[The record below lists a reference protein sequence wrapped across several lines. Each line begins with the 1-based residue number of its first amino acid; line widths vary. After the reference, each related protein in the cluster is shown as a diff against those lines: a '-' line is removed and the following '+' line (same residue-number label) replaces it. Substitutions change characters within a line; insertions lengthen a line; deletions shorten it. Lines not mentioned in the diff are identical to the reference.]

1 MLKYASVVANKSIR
15 KPTRYKFFLN
25 MQVSINL
32 LTTVELRLQYVQQQM
47 TLVFISLKETSHNKM
62 SDT

>member
-1 MLKYASVVANKSIR
+1 MLKYALVVANKSIR
-15 KPTRYKFFLN
+15 KPTRYRFCKN

-32 LTTVELRLQYVQQQM
+32 LITAELRLQYVQQQM
-47 TLVFISLKETSHNKM
+47 TLVFISLKKTSHNKM